1 MLSTNKKSMVNKAA
15 PGSKKRRG
23 PTKKAGPVGP
33 NPNNVSVKVGA
44 KWFIC
49 LKSSGLNP
57 RDPLGIRD

>member
-1 MLSTNKKSMVNKAA
+1 MVNKAA
-15 PGSKKRRG
+15 PGSQKRRG

-49 LKSSGLNP
+49 LKKSGLNP